1 MPCLTAM
8 LELNGISKSFGGVH
22 AVRDVTLS
30 IAAGEVR
37 GLIGPNGAGKST
49 LINLISGLLTPTSG
63 AITLEGDPITLS
75 SAHERARK
83 GIARTFQN
91 LRVFPSLSV
100 EQNIDVARYSRKG
113 GVLPDAAIDEFGLR
127 DKLHQPA
134 NSLSYG
140 DQRRLEIVRGL
151 ALAPKIL
158 MLDEPAAGM
167 NEEETEALGHALAWV
182 RQEAGCALF
191 VIDHDLKFIMT
202 LCERITVLDMGAIIA
217 EGTPQE
223 VTRNPK
229 VITAY
234 LGEEVG
240 ETA

>member
-1 MPCLTAM
+1 M
-8 LELNGISKSFGGVH
+8 LELSGIDKSFGGVH
-22 AVRDVTLS
+22 AVRDVSLT
-30 IAAGEVR
+30 IGRGEVR

-49 LINLISGLLTPTSG
+49 LVNLISGLLVPTSG
-63 AITLEGDPITLS
+63 TITLEGDNITAT
-75 SAHERARK
+75 SAHQRARR

-100 EQNIDVARYSRKG
+100 EQNIDVARYAGRG
-113 GVLPDAAIDEFGLR
+113 GALPNAAIDEFGLR
-127 DKLHQPA
+127 DKLTQPA
-134 NSLSYG
+134 NALSYG

-151 ALAPKIL
+151 ALKPKVL

-167 NEEETEALGHALAWV
+167 NEEETEALGRALTWV
-182 RQEAGCALF
+182 QAEADCALF

-202 LCERITVLDMGAIIA
+202 LCERITVVDMGAIIA

-223 VTRNPK
+223 VTKNAK

-234 LGEEVG
+234 LGEDVG
-240 ETA
+240 EQA

>member
-1 MPCLTAM
+1 M
-8 LELNGISKSFGGVH
+8 LALNGISKSFGGVH
-22 AVRDVTLS
+22 AVRDVSLT
-30 IAAGEVR
+30 IGTGEVR

-49 LINLISGLLTPTSG
+49 LVNLISGLLVPTSG
-63 AITLEGDPITLS
+63 TISLEGQDMTATT
-75 SAHERARK
+75 AHHRARN

-100 EQNIDVARYSRKG
+100 EQNIDVARYAGRSG
-113 GVLPDAAIDEFGLR
+113 ALPDDAIDEFGLR
-127 DKLHQPA
+127 DKLAQSA

-151 ALAPKIL
+151 ALRPKVL

-167 NEEETEALGHALAWV
+167 NEDETEALGRALKWI
-182 RQEAGCALF
+182 QNEAGCALF

-202 LCERITVLDMGAIIA
+202 LCDRITVLDMGAIIA
-217 EGTPQE
+217 EGSPQD
-223 VTRNPK
+223 VTKNPK

-234 LGEEVG
+234 LGEDVG
-240 ETA
+240 EHAEL

>member
-1 MPCLTAM
+1 MPM
-8 LELNGISKSFGGVH
+8 LALNGISKSFGGVH
-22 AVRDVTLS
+22 AVRDVSLT
-30 IAAGEVR
+30 IGTGEVR

-49 LINLISGLLTPTSG
+49 LVNLISGLLVPTSG
-63 AITLEGDPITLS
+63 TISLEGQDMTATT
-75 SAHERARK
+75 AHHRARN

-100 EQNIDVARYSRKG
+100 EQNIDVARYAGRSG
-113 GVLPDAAIDEFGLR
+113 ALPDDAIDEFGLR
-127 DKLHQPA
+127 DKLTQSA

-151 ALAPKIL
+151 ALRPKVL

-167 NEEETEALGHALAWV
+167 NEDETEALGRALKWI
-182 RQEAGCALF
+182 QNEAGCALF

-202 LCERITVLDMGAIIA
+202 LCDRITVLDMGAIIA
-217 EGTPQE
+217 EGSPQD
-223 VTRNPK
+223 VTKNPK

-234 LGEEVG
+234 LGEDVG
-240 ETA
+240 EHAEL